1 MKKFS
6 SLFQALQ
13 RVNTDTRLITL
24 VALAALAATGAFA
37 QSAVSITGGLD
48 AGYAFTN
55 NKGAS
60 FQQVKSNN
68 TYTSNVTFLGTE
80 DLGGGLSAN
89 FRWEIDIDPTLTAAN
104 TAGTPASPDNANAA
118 NYMGNGYS
126 FVGVKSAT
134 AGGVEFGTL
143 NTVTLDAN
151 GAGQPFGTAIG
162 SGYKTVAIGATRYQK
177 AVSYETPAFAGFSA
191 KYLFVPK
198 DAAQNN
204 GVTSSLPISSSMAT
218 NGRDQINELGLKYV
232 NGPLTLV
239 YANLQSKS
247 YSALGTATACSA
259 LSTAANT
266 NASTAT
272 DGGVGNQCTDGNSYK
287 VNTFAGN
294 YVVGDWTGYAWYQ
307 TQKADAQT
315 TANPTST
322 TATTTGLYQ
331 LATVDRTAKGVAAKF
346 QATPALSLQAG
357 LRQIDRNS
365 GESYNTTPASQA
377 SMVAGGIGKTTK
389 VTALGADYALS
400 KRTAVYFRYESITDD
415 ALLYNTRSVAG
426 SGYTGADQGTG
437 KVTNTAIGLRHTF

>member
-1 MKKFS
+1 
-6 SLFQALQ
+6 
-13 RVNTDTRLITL
+13 
-24 VALAALAATGAFA
+24 
-37 QSAVSITGGLD
+37 VSITGGLD
-48 AGYAFTN
+48 AGYALTN

-126 FVGVKSAT
+126 FVGLKSAT
-134 AGGVEFGTL
+134 AGAVEFGTL

-177 AVSYETPAFAGFSA
+177 AVSYETPALFGGLTA

-198 DAAQNN
+198 DAVQND
-204 GVTSSLPISSSMAT
+204 GATSSLPISGSMAT

-232 NGPLTLV
+232 SGPLTV
-239 YANLQSKS
+239 MYANLQSKS
-247 YSALGTATACSA
+247 YYSAGSATACSVA
-259 LSTAANT
+259 TAAAAT
-266 NASTAT
+266 SASTAT
-272 DGGVGNQCTDGNSYK
+272 DGGVGNQCADGNSYK
-287 VNTFAGN
+287 VNTLAGN

-315 TANPTST
+315 TANGT
-322 TATTTGLYQ
+322 TAAAATTSLNQ
-331 LATVDRTAKGVAAKF
+331 LSTVDRTAKGIAAKF
-346 QATPALSLQAG
+346 QATPVLTLQAG
-357 LRQIDRNS
+357 VRQITRNA
-365 GESYNTTPASQA
+365 GESYNTTIGQT
-377 SMVAGGIGKTTK
+377 SMVAGGIGKSTK

-415 ALLYNTRSVAG
+415 ALLYNTRALAG
-426 SGYTGADQGTG
+426 SGYTGADQGNG
-437 KVTNTAIGLRHTF
+437 KVTNTAVGFRHLF